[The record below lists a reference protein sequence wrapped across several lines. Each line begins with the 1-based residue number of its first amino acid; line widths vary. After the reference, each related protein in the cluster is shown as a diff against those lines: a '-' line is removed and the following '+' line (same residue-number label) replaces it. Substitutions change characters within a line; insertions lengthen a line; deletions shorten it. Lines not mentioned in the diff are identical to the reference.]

1 MKVMEE
7 QSHTEE
13 LQEEENAAGLT
24 NPAFRSLERGAVR
37 MRESG
42 VTHAGWRMEVDSD
55 QGEGAITL
63 IELPDGFSVYRGGGV
78 FLGWEQEPLAT
89 LYHSLRKVPDEPD
102 LVFNQLG

>member
-1 MKVMEE
+1 MSDETA
-7 QSHTEE
+7 TEE
-13 LQEEENAAGLT
+13 LEEEERAGGLT
-24 NPAFRSLERGAVR
+24 NAVFRSLGRGAVR

-63 IELPDGFSVYRGGGV
+63 VDLPAGLSVYRGEGV
-78 FLGWEQEPLAT
+78 FFGWDQEPLAT
-89 LYHSLRKVPDEPD
+89 LYHSLRVPGEPD